1 MINFDALKKAK
12 RVSVT
17 YNIEEI
23 NNEFVKQFR
32 KENALTQ
39 VALANLMGVTK
50 KTVEKWEQGKN
61 KISGSSAVLFSLL
74 SENPDLVKK
83 IRKVEIFYGINSD
96 DFETISED
104 RFCLSSNMKKSQ
116 IYDDFFDTRLVAS
129 KTKKE
134 KIRKPEFSGSY
145 C

>member
-104 RFCLSSNMKKSQ
+104 RFCLSSKMKKSQ
-116 IYDDFFDTRLVAS
+116 IYDDFLDTRLVAS

-134 KIRKPEFSGSY
+134 KIRKPELSG
-145 C
+145 